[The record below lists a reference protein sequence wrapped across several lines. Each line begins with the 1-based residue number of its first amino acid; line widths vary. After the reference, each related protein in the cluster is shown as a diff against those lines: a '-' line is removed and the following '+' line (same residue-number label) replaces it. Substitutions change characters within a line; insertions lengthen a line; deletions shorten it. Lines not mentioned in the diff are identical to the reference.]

1 MFVFVHMTPIFQVL
15 LMHSRKI
22 QRTWRAGRR
31 VVYQTGDVERWRR
44 MAWCRMRSTMSSSDE
59 PATDAQAADDGAEP
73 VRGSEW
79 RSRCTEMMS
88 LCRRTRRH
96 VRCST
101 QQRRVLVGVPL
112 TVLAASAFVAVTCSL
127 RSSTASSHFNAPL
140 FTVNVATLPTIFL
153 YPLYIAYGYLVQHG
167 KLSIRDAFRYFFPLP
182 GVDRHLL
189 IYLSGSRH
197 YSILQPIK
205 EQKNK
210 MDRLDR
216 LNANTIQNC
225 RYSYDLRLLLIAS
238 FLELGYDVTTLS
250 NSMDCVQ
257 RECPGV
263 RRSRRYL
270 HRDCVPDGGC

>member
-1 MFVFVHMTPIFQVL
+1 
-15 LMHSRKI
+15 
-22 QRTWRAGRR
+22 
-31 VVYQTGDVERWRR
+31 
-44 MAWCRMRSTMSSSDE
+44 MSSSDE

-101 QQRRVLVGVPL
+101 QQRRVLVGLPL

-167 KLSIRDAFRYFFPLP
+167 KLSIRDAFRYLVYFPCRAWIGISCSEL
-182 GVDRHLL
+182 HLL

-205 EQKNK
+205 ELKNK
-210 MDRLDR
+210 MVHQITLLDR
-216 LNANTIQNC
+216 LNANTIQNY

-263 RRSRRYL
+263 RWRRRYL